1 MANINVRGD
10 DGKEIGWAEGR
21 NGMSQVYG
29 LSLYM
34 NNESGRVTME
44 TVNSKGL
51 LTRGGM
57 SVEKSHWLRIT
68 TEFLGKLGYKV
79 RKKAD
84 EETQA
89 YLNAPADCPFCHT
102 QMSVASDPIDAIN
115 MSGEAWCA
123 ACDKTWIDCY
133 ELVGLIETD

>member
-1 MANINVRGD
+1 MANINVRGN

-68 TEFLGKLGYKV
+68 TEFLGKLGYEVTPIKSSKV
-79 RKKAD
+79 
-84 EETQA
+84 QA
-89 YLNAPADCPFCHT
+89 YMDGGA
-102 QMSVASDPIDAIN
+102 
-115 MSGEAWCA
+115 
-123 ACDKTWIDCY
+123 K
-133 ELVGLIETD
+133 